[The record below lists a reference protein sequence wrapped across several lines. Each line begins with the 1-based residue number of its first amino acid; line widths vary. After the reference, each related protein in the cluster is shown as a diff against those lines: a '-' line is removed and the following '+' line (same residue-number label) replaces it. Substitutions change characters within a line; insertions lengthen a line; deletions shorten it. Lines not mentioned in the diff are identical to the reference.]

1 MLKQIAAGSS
11 DRQGMG
17 NNTQKSYEEQL
28 SRFAS
33 ELRDH
38 IDDEAMLQEIH
49 EAIKAMLSGDG
60 VSEREVRD
68 VLQRHHDK
76 GDLREESF
84 QLVQKLIDNIVSE
97 ELPTAT
103 IVLTEEDE
111 DPFGSTTVIPTVTLS
126 PALADQQLQVGSVL
140 RDRFMLAE
148 EIPGGNMGTVYKALD
163 RRLAEA
169 DDAEHWVAVKVLS
182 PKLSYD
188 VDALRALQQEAVKT
202 RCLSHPNIVR
212 FIDLDRD
219 DDLYFM
225 VMEWLEGQ
233 SLATILDDSTNNQ
246 MDLATALDIVRQIGH
261 ALDYAHLRG
270 VIHADVKP
278 GNIMITPTGQA
289 KLFDFGI
296 ARIRQKQSE
305 AQNDFD
311 PGTLKAATPAYSSMQ
326 VLTGEE
332 PVAADDVFS
341 LACLAYRLIAG
352 YRVFGPRNAAE
363 AAAAGMKPQRLEV
376 LSNSQWQALKK
387 ALAYSRVARYSSPA
401 EFVKALTASSKITAV
416 RPDRVADP
424 DDVYIEEFDTQRRR
438 PWRYVALALIF
449 VAAAAVVFEDDLI
462 RIIRPYFNEAVQ
474 LPFAESPATESE
486 VAPAIVIDDHK
497 NATEEEQFAESATDQ
512 EEPVQRE
519 PAAEP
524 KLEPKPEPEADVAT
538 TAPEVSNE
546 TLQEPTSV
554 PAQPAEAAIV
564 AASTTSAPPPAFS
577 NLPPADI
584 ILPLAGPGD
593 LPETS
598 SIKLVEDG
606 DDVIIDFIRGSNI
619 EEALELK
626 LVERPH
632 GGNQVPLGGRQYTVS
647 NEGVLDFPSGQHRA
661 RVTISM
667 NSDSVRESDHHVAL
681 VVLDTEYADI
691 VFASIGLTL
700 QDDDQRAYESRL
712 APNTV
717 AFAVSEVSVR
727 ESDAAIQMDVIRY
740 KADSTRHE
748 VDYVIR
754 DVTTIEGEDYIAPFR
769 GTLSFAPGER
779 SVRILIPLIQDST
792 RERDESFTIDL
803 VGDLPYTE
811 GNIYRRI
818 TVIIRDD
825 DT

>member
-1 MLKQIAAGSS
+1 
-11 DRQGMG
+11 MG

-28 SRFAS
+28 SSFAS

-49 EAIKAMLSGDG
+49 VAIKAMLSGDG
-60 VSEREVRD
+60 VSEQEVRD
-68 VLQRHHDK
+68 VLQQHHDK

-103 IVLTEEDE
+103 IVLTEEDS

-169 DDAEHWVAVKVLS
+169 DEEEHWVAVKVLS
-182 PKLSYD
+182 PRLSYD
-188 VDALRALQQEAVKT
+188 ADALRALQQEAVKT

-233 SLATILDDSTNNQ
+233 SLATILDDSTNHQ
-246 MDLATALDIVRQIGH
+246 IDLATALDIVRQIGH

-278 GNIMITPTGQA
+278 GNIMIMPSGQA

-305 AQNDFD
+305 DQNVVD

-363 AAAAGMKPQRLEV
+363 AAEAGMKPQRLEV

-387 ALAYSRVARYSSPA
+387 ALAYSRVARYSSSA
-401 EFVKALTASSKITAV
+401 EFVKALTASSKMTAV
-416 RPDRVADP
+416 KPDRVAAP

-449 VAAAAVVFEDDLI
+449 AAAAAVVFEDDLI

-474 LPFAESPATESE
+474 LPFGENPATESE
-486 VAPAIVIDDHK
+486 APPAIVTDDHED
-497 NATEEEQFAESATDQ
+497 AAAEEQFAEPVTDQ
-512 EEPVQRE
+512 EKPARE
-519 PAAEP
+519 KLAAEP
-524 KLEPKPEPEADVAT
+524 KPLSEPDVAIT
-538 TAPEVSNE
+538 LPEESKKTIE
-546 TLQEPTSV
+546 ESTLV
-554 PAQPAEAAIV
+554 VDQPAEAVIV
-564 AASTTSAPPPAFS
+564 AASTTSVPPPGFS

-584 ILPLAGPGD
+584 ILPLAGPGE

-606 DDVIIDFIRGSNI
+606 AAVIIDFVRGSNL
-619 EEALELK
+619 EEALQLE
-626 LVERPH
+626 LVERH
-632 GGNQVPLGGRQYTVS
+632 GGNQTPMGDRQYNVS
-647 NEGVLDFPSGQHRA
+647 NDGVLEFPSGQHRA
-661 RVTISM
+661 RLIISM
-667 NSDSVRESDHHVAL
+667 KSDSVRESDHHVAL
-681 VVLDTEYADI
+681 VVLDTKYADT

-717 AFAVSEVSVR
+717 AFAVSEVTVR

-740 KADSTRHE
+740 KPDSTRHE

-754 DVTTIEGEDYIAPFR
+754 DVTTVEGEDYIAPFS
-769 GTLSFAPGER
+769 GVLSFGPGER
-779 SVRILIPLIQDST
+779 SVRILIPLIQDSS
-792 RERDESFTIDL
+792 RESDESFTIDL
-803 VGDLPYTE
+803 VGDRPYSE

>member
-1 MLKQIAAGSS
+1 
-11 DRQGMG
+11 MG
-17 NNTQKSYEEQL
+17 NSRQKSYEEQL
-28 SRFAS
+28 SSFAS

-49 EAIKAMLSGDG
+49 VAIKAMLSGDG
-60 VSEREVRD
+60 VSEQEVRD
-68 VLQRHHDK
+68 VLQQHRDG

-103 IVLTEEDE
+103 VVLTEEDR

-126 PALADQQLQVGSVL
+126 PDLADQQLQVGSVL

-169 DDAEHWVAVKVLS
+169 DEAEHWVAVKVLS

-188 VDALRALQQEAVKT
+188 ADALRALQQEAVKT

-246 MDLATALDIVRQIGH
+246 IDLVTALDIVRQIGH

-278 GNIMITPTGQA
+278 GNIMIMPSGQA

-305 AQNDFD
+305 AQKDFD
-311 PGTLKAATPAYSSMQ
+311 PGILKAATPAYSSMQ

-363 AAAAGMKPQRLEV
+363 AAEAGMKPQRLEV
-376 LSNSQWQALKK
+376 LSDSQWQALKK
-387 ALAYSRVARYSSPA
+387 ALSYSRVARYSSPA
-401 EFVKALTASSKITAV
+401 EFVKALTASSKIPAAQ
-416 RPDRVADP
+416 PEMVAIP
-424 DDVYIEEFDTQRRR
+424 NNTDDEEFDTQRRR

-449 VAAAAVVFEDDLI
+449 AAAGAVVFEDDLI
-462 RIIRPYFNEAVQ
+462 KLIRPYFNQAVQ
-474 LPFAESPATESE
+474 LPFTESPATESE
-486 VAPAIVIDDHK
+486 VPPVTVTDDHEDS
-497 NATEEEQFAESATDQ
+497 TREEQLAVSETDQ
-512 EEPVQRE
+512 ESSVEDEQFVDPAIDQADPAPE
-519 PAAEP
+519 ELAAEP
-524 KLEPKPEPEADVAT
+524 QPEREPEADVAT
-538 TAPEVSNE
+538 TVPEDSDE
-546 TLQEPTSV
+546 TIQESTLV
-554 PAQPAEAAIV
+554 ADQPAEAAII
-564 AASTTSAPPPAFS
+564 ATSTTTVSPPGFS
-577 NLPPADI
+577 DLPPADI
-584 ILPLAGPGD
+584 TLPLAGAGN
-593 LPETS
+593 LPETY

-606 DDVIIDFIRGSNI
+606 DAVIIDFVRASNL
-619 EEALELK
+619 EEALRLD

-632 GGNQVPLGGRQYTVS
+632 SGNQTPLGGRQYNIS
-647 NEGVLDFPSGQHRA
+647 NDGMLEFPPGQRRA
-661 RVTISM
+661 RLTISM
-667 NSDSVRESDHHVAL
+667 NSDSIRESDHHVAL
-681 VVLDTEYADI
+681 AVLDTEYANI
-691 VFASIGLTL
+691 VFANIGLTL

-712 APNTV
+712 EPNTV

-727 ESDAAIQMDVIRY
+727 ESDAAIQMDVIRF
-740 KADSTRHE
+740 KPDSTRHE

-754 DVTTIEGEDYIAPFR
+754 DVTANEGEDYIAPNG
-769 GTLSFAPGER
+769 GTLSFGPGER
-779 SVRILIPLIQDST
+779 SVRILIPLIQDSA
-792 RERDESFTIDL
+792 REPDESFTIEL
-803 VGDLPYTE
+803 LGSLPDTE

-818 TVIIRDD
+818 TVMIRDD